1 MALLTQDIL
10 LILNEA
16 DPMGLIKSGSPKDE
30 YLPEAKAIEGR
41 LATMSSIDDTRELVH
56 GVFADWFSDELAGEP
71 ARYAELAERIYT
83 LKSAQHA
90 NSFDSGNFIEW
101 KLKTFDSLS
110 PRELYAI
117 LQLRIEVFSIEQNC
131 IYQDADNKDFEAFH
145 LMAWRQEKLI
155 AYTRL
160 LPPFIAYDEASIG
173 RVVTS
178 PSARGT
184 GIGRKLMEASM
195 AAMHQLYGKIPIR
208 IGAQFYLVKF
218 YESFGFVKVGD
229 PYLEDGIEHIH
240 MLLQ

>member
-1 MALLTQDIL
+1 
-10 LILNEA
+10 
-16 DPMGLIKSGSPKDE
+16 MGLIKSGSPADE
-30 YLPEAKAIEGR
+30 YLPEAKAIEDR
-41 LATMSSIDDTRELVH
+41 LATMDSVDDTRALVH
-56 GVFADWFSDELAGEP
+56 QVFVEWFSEETAGKP
-71 ARYAELAERIYT
+71 DRYAEMAQRIYY
-83 LKSAQHA
+83 LKSTHDTK
-90 NSFDSGNFIEW
+90 SFDSGDFIEW

-117 LQLRIEVFSIEQNC
+117 MQLRIEVFSVEQNC

-184 GIGRKLMEASM
+184 GIGRKLMEASL
-195 AAMHQLYGKIPIR
+195 AALHQLYGKIPIR

-218 YESFGFVKVGD
+218 YESFGFVKVGNI
-229 PYLEDGIEHIH
+229 YLEDGIEHIQ